1 MRRTTPNVILPRI
14 VRPLPLLLSLLLAS
28 PLAAAPAAI
37 GAASISNVKLGL
49 GGRFKLGHWS
59 PVWIQLNAADEP
71 LRGDLHVEVP
81 DGDDLWSSY
90 VGGGFADVDVPAGE
104 QRTVLGYVRVGRAGG
119 SMIVRFDS
127 RDGPALSQVHSLE
140 QFGLAITTS
149 SQRVVVVGD
158 NIGMDQAQRYLR
170 RRDGEEVVATLIE
183 DTAGLPDRWYGYDGV
198 NLLVLTTSRPDLYEE
213 LTPAQRAAIVTWVEL
228 GGRVMM
234 TVGAQGEQALADGGL
249 LAQLAPGAWQRT
261 MPLRETSALEKLAES
276 SIRLDQSTG
285 GESAQDVMLTTLSN
299 PRGQILLAAT
309 NNRPLIIEDVRGFGH
324 VIFVGID
331 LDRQPIAGWKERG
344 RVVARVLE
352 FALQESE
359 PADDSHRG
367 GETTQLGFEDITGQ
381 LRASLDQFTGV
392 RLVPFSLIA
401 GLMIVYILLIGP
413 GDYFLLKKVVRRM
426 ELTWLTFAV
435 TAAAFAGLAWWLA
448 SLARSDQMLVNQVD
462 VVDIDLDAALVRGTS
477 WLRLYSPANGKLN
490 LSLQPAIEAGELA
503 QSPGMLFGW
512 QGLPGKGL
520 GGMDDNSR
528 LTVGGPS
535 YEIDNISPP
544 GEPSQM
550 EVKSLPVAHQRD
562 ERAVRPLVVQA
573 ELDADYELQS
583 NRSKLLNGNVVNP
596 LPVRLTGCVLYH
608 DRWAYNLGTL
618 EPGQQKP
625 VNDDLNYLNVKW
637 MLTERTVVEGD
648 QRTDL
653 WDHAMRDDVPKL
665 MRMMMFHE
673 AAGGRAHTALVH
685 RYHGFI
691 DLSRH
696 LAADRAILV
705 GRAEAPATTLIADGQ
720 PHSSDGDKHWT
731 FYRIM
736 FKTTAAE

>member
-1 MRRTTPNVILPRI
+1 M
-14 VRPLPLLLSLLLAS
+14 VRQLPLLLSLLLAS
-28 PLAAAPAAI
+28 PLAAAPTATI
-37 GAASISNVKLGL
+37 GDVQLGL

-59 PVWIQLNAADEP
+59 PVWIELDAGDGP
-71 LRGDLHVEVP
+71 LRGDLQVEVP

-90 VGGGFADVDVPAGE
+90 TGGGLADVDIPAGE
-104 QRTVLGYVRVGRAGG
+104 SRTVLGYVRVGRAGG
-119 SMIVRFDS
+119 SMMVRFDS
-127 RDGPALSQVHSLE
+127 DDGPALTQVHSLDE
-140 QFGLAITTS
+140 FGPAITTS

-158 NIGMDQAQRYLR
+158 SIGMDQAQRYLR

-183 DTAGLPDRWYGYDGV
+183 DAAGLPDRWYGFDGV
-198 NLLVLTTSRPDLYEE
+198 NLLVLTTSRLDLYEE
-213 LTPAQRAAIVTWVEL
+213 LTPAQREAIVTWVEL
-228 GGRVMM
+228 GGRVML

-249 LAQLAPGAWQRT
+249 LTTLAPGEWKST
-261 MPLRETSALEKLAES
+261 TPLRETSALEKLAES
-276 SIRLDQSTG
+276 SIRLDHSTG
-285 GESAQDVMLTTLSN
+285 GEPAQDVMFTVLSN
-299 PRGQILLAAT
+299 PRGQVLLAAT

-324 VIFVGID
+324 VLFVGID
-331 LDRQPIAGWKERG
+331 LDREPIAGWKERG

-352 FALQESE
+352 FALREAE
-359 PADDSHRG
+359 PADESQRG
-367 GETTQLGFEDITGQ
+367 GETTRLGFEDITGQ

-392 RLVPFSLIA
+392 RVVPFSLIA
-401 GLMIVYILLIGP
+401 GLMVIYILLIGP
-413 GDYFLLKKVVRRM
+413 GDYFLLKKVIRRM

-435 TAAAFAGLAWWLA
+435 TAVAFAGLAWWLA
-448 SLARSDQMLVNQVD
+448 ALARSDEALVNQVD
-462 VVDIDLDAALVRGTS
+462 VVDIDLDASLVRGTS
-477 WLRLYSPANGKLN
+477 WLRLYSPKNGKLD
-490 LSLQPAIEAGELA
+490 LSLQPALETSVLD
-503 QSPGMLFGW
+503 QSPGMLLGW

-535 YEIDNISPP
+535 YEIDNVSSP

-550 EVKSLPVAHQRD
+550 EINSLPVAHSATKGLLARWW
-562 ERAVRPLVVQA
+562 APA
-573 ELDADYELQS
+573 ELAADYELRS
-583 NRSKLLNGNVVNP
+583 NRSKLLDGVVVNP

-618 EPGQQKP
+618 EPGRQEP
-625 VNDDLNYLNVKW
+625 VNDELKYLNVRW
-637 MLTERTVVEGD
+637 MLTERSGEGGE
-648 QRTDL
+648 RTDH

-673 AAGGRAHTALVH
+673 AAGGRAHTALLH

-691 DLSRH
+691 DLSQH

-720 PHSSDGDKHWT
+720 PLSSDGDKHWT